1 MESPLGYAWFLEQE
15 RVRALRP
22 YHTSFLGSG
31 RRALERDGHVVEVF
45 PPDYH
50 RGDAPLD
57 HLLFA
62 LKYDGLALDVL
73 HQVLPG
79 VRAELTRAL
88 RDKPTSKA
96 LRQLWFFYEWLHGA
110 RLELPDAPRLAYEPA
125 ADPARYYTLPGER
138 SPRHKVLNN
147 LLGGPACSPIVRR
160 SARLRDFDA
169 KPLAERA
176 RDNTAQVD
184 PGLLARVVR
193 FLITKETKTTFALE
207 REEIRGQRE
216 ERFAAMLARLHLYR
230 HIGRQELVEIQ
241 NLIVDQV
248 FCEPDYREKQV
259 FIGATVGG
267 AERVHYIAPAPGD
280 LPEMMAGLEAL
291 AGQVIAPSCP
301 IPPVIAAA
309 LVAFEFL
316 YIHPFVDGN
325 GRLHRLLLQHVLAR
339 REFSP
344 SGVVLPVSAAMLK
357 DEHYYKNELLPAVDH
372 ALMPLLRWDIDDETQ
387 ALHVRGND
395 RHLYAYLDLTA
406 HAEALYRWVEVTIEV
421 DILREVDFLKAHD
434 RAVRAM
440 RRVIDL
446 PDRLESLFIQ
456 LCRDNG
462 FRLSQT
468 KRRAF
473 FDMLSDEE
481 IARLEAAVE
490 AAFLPQEPPA
500 PP

>member
-1 MESPLGYAWFLEQE
+1 M
-15 RVRALRP
+15 RR
-22 YHTSFLGSG
+22 FLGPREGFPRYQSRTSRKL
-31 RRALERDGHVVEVF
+31 RRLSDAF
-45 PPDYH
+45 YPADYS

-79 VRAELTRAL
+79 VRLELTQAL
-88 RDKPTSKA
+88 RDKPTSKP
-96 LRQLWFFYEWLHGA
+96 LRQLWFLYEWLHGD
-110 RLELPDAPRLAYEPA
+110 RLDLPDAPRLAYEPA

-147 LLGGPACSPIVRR
+147 LLGGPACSPLVRR
-160 SARLRDFDA
+160 SAPLATFDA

-176 RDNTAQVD
+176 RANTRQVD
-184 PGLLARVVR
+184 PELLARAVR

-207 REEIRGQRE
+207 REEVRGQRE
-216 ERFAAMLARLHLYR
+216 ERFVTMLARLDQYR
-230 HIGRQELVEIQ
+230 RLGRQELIEIQ
-241 NLIVDQV
+241 NLLVDRE
-248 FCEPDYREKQV
+248 FSERDYRRSQV
-259 FIGATVGG
+259 FIGETLGG

-280 LPEMMAGLEAL
+280 LPAMMADLEAL
-291 AGQVIAPSCP
+291 AGQVTAPACP

-309 LVAFEFL
+309 VVAFDFL

-339 REFSP
+339 RALAP
-344 SGVVLPVSAAMLK
+344 PGVVLPVSAAMLQDELFYK
-357 DEHYYKNELLPAVDH
+357 DELLPAVDRQV
-372 ALMPLLRWDIDDETQ
+372 MPLLAHWDIDDETRE
-387 ALHVRGND
+387 LHVRGND

-406 HAEALYRWVEVTIEV
+406 HAEALYRWVESTIEV
-421 DILREVDFLKAHD
+421 DLVRELEYLHSHD
-434 RAVRAM
+434 RAIRAM

-446 PDRLESLFIQ
+446 PDRLESLFVQ

-468 KRRAF
+468 KRRSH
-473 FDMLSDEE
+473 FDMLSDEQ
-481 IARLEAAVE
+481 IAHLEAAVE
-490 AAFLPQEPPA
+490 AAFRPLGPPL
-500 PP
+500 